1 MGTACATERSKCI
14 DDNRQ
19 AKLQGRQAAEGGFAS
34 ATETANGAAPR
45 GLQPLGLD
53 AKRDGLL
60 YVPQLTR

>member
-1 MGTACATERSKCI
+1 VLPSVGRECI

-19 AKLQGRQAAEGGFAS
+19 AKLQGRQAAEAGFAS
-34 ATETANGAAPR
+34 ATEQPTEAAPR
-45 GLQPLGLD
+45 GLQPLLD